1 MGDVQHHI
9 TLLQDIID
17 LGVSFSLDDFGTGYS
32 SLSYLKHLPVDTL
45 KIDRTFAAD
54 ILNDSRDV
62 AILKAIMSLCN
73 DLNLKTVVEG
83 VETQEQAKL
92 LSQLGCTVAQGFLY
106 HKPMTAEELT
116 EIISRKN
123 IDA

>member
-1 MGDVQHHI
+1 M
-9 TLLQDIID
+9 LLQLKE
-17 LGVSFSLDDFGTGYS
+17 LGLSIAVDDFGTGYS

-45 KIDRTFAAD
+45 KIDRSFAAD

-73 DLNLKTVVEG
+73 DLKFKTVVEG
-83 VETQEQAKL
+83 VETREQAKL

-106 HKPMTAEELT
+106 HKPMCAEEIT

-123 IDA
+123 IDT